1 VETFV
6 VRIWTP
12 AKRVDDPERFRLRGR
27 VEHVH
32 SAEHETFRGADELL
46 AFLEARL
53 ELEQTASRGE
63 KR

>member
-12 AKRVDDPERFRLRGR
+12 AEMVDDLERLRLRGR

-32 SAEHETFRGADELL
+32 SGVQETFRGAEELF
-46 AFLEARL
+46 AFLETRL
-53 ELEQTASRGE
+53 ELQQTALRGE
-63 KR
+63 ER